1 MNLPPGENDGELDI
15 PPLWVRAVLGVSRS
29 SAFGA
34 GVVMLFCE
42 EFLCARV
49 PPAARDRLTSLMYA
63 SQTAF
68 LKGGTDFNA
77 GLHDWEERIVGG
89 PLFPRKGR
97 ILLGAAGG
105 GREMLPLAERGYDL
119 VVFEP
124 SKLFLGARAVAAPF
138 ANVQVVRA
146 SYADLVRAVEARTGP
161 LAEAV
166 SNNFDAVILGWGS
179 LSHVTAAE
187 DRTALFRAIRRIA
200 PKAPVVFSFFRPPRA
215 RAGRLERLRRPV
227 QWLLR
232 PLGSEVGS
240 RLRFS
245 LTFGFVRPLELD
257 DLTAL
262 AASTDYHLLQ
272 AESVQWGNGV
282 FLPRRLA
289 G

>member
-1 MNLPPGENDGELDI
+1 VPLPPGDTADALDI
-15 PPLWVRAVLGVSRS
+15 PPLWVRAVLGVSRAAS
-29 SAFGA
+29 FGA
-34 GVVMLFCE
+34 GVAMLFCDE
-42 EFLCARV
+42 LLCARV
-49 PPAARDRLTSLMYA
+49 PPGGRDRLTSWMYS

-89 PLFPRKGR
+89 PLFPRQGR

-105 GREMLPLAERGYDL
+105 GREMVPLAERGYDL

-124 SKLFLGARAVAAPF
+124 SPLFLGARAVAAPF
-138 ANVQVVRA
+138 ANVRVVRA
-146 SYADLVRAVEARTGP
+146 SYADLVRAVDDGVGP
-161 LAEAV
+161 LAEAA
-166 SNNFDAVILGWGS
+166 SGNFDAVILGWGS
-179 LSHVTAAE
+179 LSHVTADE

-200 PKAPVVFSFFRPPRA
+200 PTAPVVFSFFRPPRN

-232 PLGSEVGS
+232 PLGAEVGS

-245 LTFGFVRPLELD
+245 MTFGFVRPLELD
-257 DLTAL
+257 DVNAL

-282 FLPRRLA
+282 FLPKHLA